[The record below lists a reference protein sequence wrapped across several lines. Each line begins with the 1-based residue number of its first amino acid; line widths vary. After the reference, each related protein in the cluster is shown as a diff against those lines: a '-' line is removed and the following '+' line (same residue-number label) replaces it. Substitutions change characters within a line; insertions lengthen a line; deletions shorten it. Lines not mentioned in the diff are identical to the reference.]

1 MTFEAFEA
9 TKHRNVT
16 FINPIAAISCAI
28 TAILMLTLT
37 RKKALIPFFIML
49 MLIPMNQVIVV
60 ATLDFSLYRILIII
74 GLIRLTICSE
84 FYPPTKNNI
93 DKTIYLLVISICV
106 VYILQWQTVGAVIY
120 RAGYALDIIGSYIL
134 FRSFIRDFEDIDR
147 IIKVFV
153 FISVI
158 IAFSMV
164 IEQIAQINI
173 FSIFGSISKSVFFR
187 DGRIR
192 SMGSFGNP
200 IYIGTFGGVMLPF
213 FTYLWTRNRK
223 LSIAGIIAA
232 SIITLTSSSSGPVL
246 SYIAAITALLLY
258 PFRVYMRKIKW
269 GILFL
274 IVALHL
280 YMKSPVWAIIDRV
293 SIFKSSTSYHRFVL
307 IDQFIRRFN
316 EWWFLGTKSTEHW
329 GHHVDIQTWDV
340 SNQFIRIGVDGGF
353 ISLFFFIL
361 LINFCF
367 SSIEKGISVFE
378 NNNERRVL
386 VWTMGVMLFAHIIAF
401 MGVSY
406 YGQMLFVWLLTITLI
421 STINDLSKNQLL
433 IKNEM

>member
-1 MTFEAFEA
+1 
-9 TKHRNVT
+9 
-16 FINPIAAISCAI
+16 
-28 TAILMLTLT
+28 
-37 RKKALIPFFIML
+37 
-49 MLIPMNQVIVV
+49 
-60 ATLDFSLYRILIII
+60 
-74 GLIRLTICSE
+74 
-84 FYPPTKNNI
+84 
-93 DKTIYLLVISICV
+93 
-106 VYILQWQTVGAVIY
+106 
-120 RAGYALDIIGSYIL
+120 
-134 FRSFIRDFEDIDR
+134 
-147 IIKVFV
+147 
-153 FISVI
+153 
-158 IAFSMV
+158 
-164 IEQIAQINI
+164 
-173 FSIFGSISKSVFFR
+173 
-187 DGRIR
+187 
-192 SMGSFGNP
+192 MGSFGNP

-406 YGQMLFVWLLTITLI
+406 HGQMLFVWLLTITLI